1 MNGRMTLRR
10 TGGSK
15 RLFLN
20 ERSGEN
26 RLTLL
31 RHALII
37 FCLLAGIPAATGCA
51 AQPSNRPWAQ
61 ADLRWLGGAD
71 APTPSTEL
79 LAVYTHT
86 FDLTTDIRLDLL
98 DINPGDAYQVEISLW
113 DNRSFSQEP
122 LRIDLLPDGGR
133 RVSGDEEGKPSLW
146 PRIVQDYDLDTITI
160 SLNRFLIGN
169 RYRIN
174 VATYTLDPLTPA
186 DEVTDIRSDG
196 PAPSARAPMALALW
210 NTYPAVT
217 PAQALRRWDGAH
229 TGPLGGRD
237 GLRYVLDASAKYH
250 IPVALLDLKKPDS
263 LAALNYMEM
272 LWQPQS
278 MSNNGLLILPDVA
291 YAEPV
296 DASLQASRKATEG
309 FGPAGSQFVYDPTGN
324 FSATALDGYTAEFIR
339 LPDPSH
345 LAFANGRR
353 LIPLPQAEAVEATE
367 SGPSLGVR
375 RALVKAMLSP
385 DPADLV
391 VLGGDLPRSVWG
403 MADMVA
409 PTFKWIA
416 AHAWIEPLDGNGLMA
431 FPIGGKYA
439 PTATV
444 AQPASALEADL
455 RAAPA
460 NAASELA
467 WLDYLSLNEQDEN
480 PQLDV
485 LKGNYLGQVRELL
498 RAATWAEK
506 PTEQSECRTDLDE
519 DGQVEC
525 ILANQDYF
533 AILDPAGAR
542 LSNLFHLDA
551 EGVHQLI
558 GPTSQFAL
566 GLSDPSEWHP
576 EAGEAAD
583 PSVIPGAFTDGT
595 DPWTVYSVEAS
606 PGRLRFT
613 SPDGK
618 RVKIFRLTE
627 AGLEVDYQSDGEVT
641 TRIPLAVDPQAFY
654 SKWVRY
660 RPAAAPDSWTWGPE
674 NGTMVQVQT
683 QAQLTAEGFVSSYPF
698 LSMPEDPNLD
708 YPRGHYMPF
717 PLSIVTITGEGEFS
731 VQIMVK

>member
-174 VATYTLDPLTPA
+174 VATYTLDPLTRA
-186 DEVTDIRSDG
+186 DEVKDIRSDG

-296 DASLQASRKATEG
+296 DVSLQASRKATEG

-403 MADMVA
+403 MADMVV

-542 LSNLFHLDA
+542 LTNLFHLDT